1 MKTTEEKDQYSRK
14 QFLRTAGSTA
24 LFTTLGIGLYG
35 CGSPTGASEEPI
47 IPPADTGNEDN
58 GIAITN
64 SGNRITLDLT
74 NENLEGLKTEGGWL
88 LISAANTLVVNVDG
102 TVIRSFTSVCT
113 HDRCR
118 DSWGFNNG
126 IFECLKSGG
135 CGHGSRFNT
144 NGEVVRGPAT
154 RDLAEFTVVTENDS
168 VTITK

>member
-1 MKTTEEKDQYSRK
+1 MKTTEEKNPYSRK

-35 CGSPTGASEEPI
+35 CGSPTGATEEPI

-58 GIAITN
+58 GIVITN

-113 HDRCR
+113 HAGCSKD
-118 DSWGFNNG
+118 WGFSDNR
-126 IFECLKSGG
+126 FECT
-135 CGHGSRFNT
+135 CHGSRFNT